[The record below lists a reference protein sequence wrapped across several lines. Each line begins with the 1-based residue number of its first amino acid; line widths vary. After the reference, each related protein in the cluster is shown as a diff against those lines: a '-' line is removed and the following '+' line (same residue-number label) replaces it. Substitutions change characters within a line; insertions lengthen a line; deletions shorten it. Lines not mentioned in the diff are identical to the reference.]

1 MHVRRKSSRT
11 DRALDQAK
19 DLGAT
24 AQAKAVEA
32 AAGLSERAQ
41 TTLVPAAEEAARKA
55 QEKFRTDVKPAL
67 QSAAATAT
75 AAATAAAEAAREE
88 AARRGEDAG
97 KRTRKARKDLAKSTK
112 KARKRARKRGAGAA
126 DRARAA
132 VGREKPKRNWLRTIA
147 IGLGLAGV
155 AAFVAKRLRGDDE
168 VEIIS
173 TTPTAPPPAP
183 IVDDPV
189 AIDDLDVDDLAGDL
203 AADEGTAE
211 TPPAPDGPRV

>member
-75 AAATAAAEAAREE
+75 AAAAAAAEAAREE

-112 KARKRARKRGAGAA
+112 KARKRARKRGAA

-132 VGREKPKRNWLRTIA
+132 VGRDKPKRNWLRTIA

-211 TPPAPDGPRV
+211 TPPAPGGPRV